1 MKDPITVV
9 LGHVEPAGVGDRSPT
24 SLEETMPGS
33 SRRAAALLVAGS
45 LIGAITLSGC
55 AADDGDGAPAGA
67 SGSPSA
73 GQSDE
78 PVVVDFVIDNNQV
91 SPTVN
96 RVPVESGDSVRLSV
110 TSDVAD
116 SIHVH
121 GVELTLVLEAGV
133 KGVLEFVVPPGI
145 QHNVYP
151 VEGHNSG
158 LILFE
163 LRVR

>member
-1 MKDPITVV
+1 M
-9 LGHVEPAGVGDRSPT
+9 
-24 SLEETMPGS
+24 EELMPGAG
-33 SRRAAALLVAGS
+33 RRAALLLAAGALAG
-45 LIGAITLSGC
+45 LIALSGC
-55 AADDGDGAPAGA
+55 ASENGAGPEPSA

-73 GQSDE
+73 SASDE
-78 PVVVDFVIDNNQV
+78 PIAVEFVINNNQV

-96 RVPVESGDSVRLSV
+96 RVPVEAGDTVQLSV

-121 GVELTLVLEAGV
+121 GVELFLDLEAGV
-133 KGVLEFVVPPGI
+133 RGDFEFTIPSGL
-145 QHNVYP
+145 QRNVYP